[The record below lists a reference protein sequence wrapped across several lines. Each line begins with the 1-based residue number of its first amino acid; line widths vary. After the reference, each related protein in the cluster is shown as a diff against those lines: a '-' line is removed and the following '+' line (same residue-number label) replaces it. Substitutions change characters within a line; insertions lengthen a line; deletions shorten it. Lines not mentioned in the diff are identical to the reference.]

1 MADTGTADISRITE
15 KHLEHFAVDGLRTL
29 CIAERELD
37 ETLYKV
43 MYWEDHLVGGY
54 GWWVWS
60 HSDGS
65 PAL

>member
-1 MADTGTADISRITE
+1 MVDAGVADISRITG

-43 MYWEDHLVGGY
+43 QYAPPSVYTL
-54 GWWVWS
+54 
-60 HSDGS
+60 
-65 PAL
+65 